1 MFDHV
6 TLRVADLAGAGRLLE
21 SALAPLGMQ
30 QAASTE
36 TLAAWGDFTLLQAS
50 DERPVTRRLHVAFV
64 APSREEVDD
73 FWQAGVDAGLRDNG
87 PPGPRP
93 NYSDDYYGAFLLDA
107 EDNNFEAVHRGELRQ
122 GGNVDHV
129 AIRVADLAA
138 AKAFYSIVGEAAEF
152 GLVRERPGGAT
163 FGGGRSGGLLSIVS
177 GPVTENAHLA
187 FPGDDDG
194 IRRFYDQATTAGYRG
209 NGAPGERPRYHPG
222 YYAAFVLDPD
232 ANNIE
237 MVDHHRT

>member
-6 TLRVADLAGAGRLLE
+6 TIRVADLAGTRRLLE
-21 SALAPLGMQ
+21 SALAPLGIQ
-30 QAASTE
+30 QSASTE
-36 TLAAWGDFTLLQAS
+36 TFASWGDFSLAQAN

-64 APSREEVDD
+64 APSRAEVDD

-107 EDNNFEAVHRGELRQ
+107 EDNNVEAVHRGELRQ
-122 GGNVDHV
+122 GGNVDHL
-129 AIRVADLAA
+129 AIRVADVAA
-138 AKAFYSIVGEAAEF
+138 AKAFYTIVGEAAGF
-152 GLVRERPGGAT
+152 RLLRERPGRAT

-177 GPVTENAHLA
+177 GPVSENAHIA
-187 FPGDDDG
+187 FPGDDDA
-194 IRRFYDQATTAGYRG
+194 IRRFHEQATAAGYRD

-237 MVDHHRT
+237 IVDHHRT

>member
-6 TLRVADLAGAGRLLE
+6 TLRVADLAVAGRLLD
-21 SALAPLGMQ
+21 SVLATLRMEKT
-30 QAASTE
+30 ASTE
-36 TLAAWGDFTLLQAS
+36 TLAAWGDVSLAQAN

-64 APSREEVDD
+64 APSRDEVHD

-87 PPGPRP
+87 RPGPRP

-107 EDNNFEAVHRGELRQ
+107 EDNNFEVVHRGALRQ

-129 AIRVADLAA
+129 AIRVADIAA
-138 AKAFYSIVGEAAEF
+138 AKAFYSIVGEAAGF
-152 GLVRERPGGAT
+152 RLLRERPGAAT
-163 FGGGRSGGLLSIVS
+163 FGGGRPGGLLSIVA
-177 GPVTENAHLA
+177 GPVSENAHVA
-187 FPGDDDG
+187 FPGDDDA
-194 IRRFYDQATTAGYRG
+194 IRRFHDQATAAGYRG

-237 MVDHHRT
+237 MVDQHRT

>member
-6 TLRVADLAGAGRLLE
+6 TLRVGDLAVAARPLD
-21 SALAPLGMQ
+21 SVLATLHMEKT
-30 QAASTE
+30 ASTE
-36 TLAAWGDFTLLQAS
+36 TFAAWGDVSLAQAN

-64 APSREEVDD
+64 APSRDEVHD

-93 NYSDDYYGAFLLDA
+93 NYSDDYYGAFLLDS
-107 EDNNFEAVHRGELRQ
+107 EDNNFEAVHRSELRE

-129 AIRVADLAA
+129 ALRVADVAA
-138 AKAFYSIVGEAAEF
+138 AKAFYGIVGDSAGF
-152 GLVRERPGGAT
+152 QLIRERPGAAT

-177 GPVTENAHLA
+177 GPVSENAHVA
-187 FPGDDDG
+187 FPCDDDA
-194 IRRFYDQATTAGYRG
+194 IRRFYDQATAAGYRG
-209 NGAPGERPRYHPG
+209 NGEPGERPRYHPG

-237 MVDHHRT
+237 LVDHHRT